1 MSRLL
6 TVYDDKEPLNNVIN
20 EISLDVDEVFYVYH
34 HEVPRTSF
42 NNIARVIR
50 NHKKV
55 DLHFVQLDDDE
66 KQLRELI
73 DENTIVDVG
82 GAKYLSLVLF
92 DMCARLNNK
101 VIYYDAEENLIKDY
115 RTHKPL
121 EIEVVKLNIEDALRL
136 RGGEIVSQLHHNVTE
151 KENKEII
158 IKLVEEN
165 LDDYSAFIKYMTL
178 VNNKMSD
185 NNYLGN
191 YEYAINKRDYD
202 ELVGENVFN
211 YIDELFSLMDDRIK
225 FINRKIRDIVTVSGT
240 FLENYLYI
248 RLSEADYFD
257 DIKMSVIIDFS
268 DEKYS
273 HPVRCEIDCL
283 VIKDNQLLFCSCK
296 SSKAST
302 DDLNEI
308 FVHNRMFGNSRS
320 KAVIFVG
327 EELDRRYPS
336 MYAKAIELGI
346 YVVDKSSLL
355 SKSAS
360 TVFKEICEGTYKYD
374 NLI

>member
-34 HEVPRTSF
+34 HEVSRTSF

-50 NHKKV
+50 NHKKI

-115 RTHKPL
+115 RSHKPL

-191 YEYAINKRDYD
+191 YEYAINKKDYD
-202 ELVGENVFN
+202 ELVEENIFN
-211 YIDELFSLMDDRIK
+211 YIDELFGLEDDRIS

-248 RLSEADYFD
+248 KLSEADYFD

-268 DEKYS
+268 DEKYY

-355 SKSAS
+355 SKGAFAE
-360 TVFKEICEGTYKYD
+360 FKEICEGTYKYD

>member
-1 MSRLL
+1 MNKLL

-42 NNIARVIR
+42 NNISRVIK
-50 NHKKV
+50 NHKDI
-55 DLHFVQLDDDE
+55 DLRFIKLENDE
-66 KQLRELI
+66 KQLNELI

-92 DMCARLNNK
+92 DMCGRLNNK
-101 VIYYDAEENLIKDY
+101 VIYYDSEENLIKDY
-115 RTHKPL
+115 RTHKAL
-121 EIEVVKLNIEDALRL
+121 DIDVVKLNIEDALRL

-151 KENKEII
+151 KENKETII
-158 IKLVEEN
+158 DLVESN
-165 LDDYSAFIKYMTL
+165 LDDYSSFIKYITQ
-178 VNNKMSD
+178 VSNKMSD
-185 NNYLGN
+185 SNYLGN
-191 YEYAINKRDYD
+191 YEYAINRKDCI
-202 ELVGENVFN
+202 ELIEGNDFN
-211 YIDELFSLMDDRIK
+211 NIDELFTITDDRIS
-225 FINRKIRDIVTVSGT
+225 FVNRKLRDIVMVSGT

-248 RLSEADYFD
+248 KLNELHYFD

-296 SSKAST
+296 SSKATT

-308 FVHNRMFGNSRS
+308 YVHNKMFGNSRS
-320 KAVIFVG
+320 KAVMFVG

-336 MYAKAIELGI
+336 IYAKGIELGI
-346 YVVDKSSLL
+346 YVVDKSSILR
-355 SKSAS
+355 KGAAAE
-360 TVFKEICEGTYKYD
+360 FKDICEGTYRYD
-374 NLI
+374 EIF

>member
-1 MSRLL
+1 MNKLL

-42 NNIARVIR
+42 NNITKVIR
-50 NHKKV
+50 RHKNIG
-55 DLHFVQLDDDE
+55 LHFIQLEDDE
-66 KQLRELI
+66 RQLNELI

-92 DMCARLNNK
+92 DMCEKHNNQI
-101 VIYYDAEENLIKDY
+101 IYYDVEENLIKDY
-115 RTHKPL
+115 RSHKVL
-121 EIEVVKLNIEDALRL
+121 DVEVVKLNIEDALRL
-136 RGGEIVSQLHHNVTE
+136 RGGEIVSQLHHNVKE
-151 KENKEII
+151 KENKETIT
-158 IKLVEEN
+158 KLVETN
-165 LDDYSAFIKYMTL
+165 LDDYSSFIKYMTL
-178 VNNKMSD
+178 VNSKMSD

-191 YEYAINKRDYD
+191 YEYAINKRDHD
-202 ELVGENVFN
+202 ELLTGNVFN
-211 YIDELFSLMDDRIK
+211 NIDQLFRLADDRIC
-225 FINRKIRDIVTVSGT
+225 FINRSIRDIVMVSGT

-248 RLSEADYFD
+248 KLNEPGYFD

-296 SSKAST
+296 SSKATT

-320 KAVIFVG
+320 KAVMFVG

-336 MYAKAIELGI
+336 IYAKSIELGI

-355 SKSAS
+355 NKGAAAI
-360 TVFKEICEGTYKYD
+360 FMEICEGTYKYD
-374 NLI
+374 QLT